1 MNQQTLSQHSYFISA
16 IAHLL
21 ILFAGGIYFS
31 SEMASIQVGV
41 ENEVLVKSYISTTER
56 ATNHLTKQV
65 VAAKAQN
72 NKKKQAKNAVNL
84 TQAMSESQSS
94 ETTAS
99 SRGVA
104 VDELAALLHD
114 AIQAKQQYPASAMEM
129 EREGRVRVGFIL
141 QPNGMAQQIELIH
154 SSGTSSLDAA
164 GLQAVRDA
172 TPFKQV
178 DRYLTNAREF
188 QIDVVFALR

>member
-1 MNQQTLSQHSYFISA
+1 VT
-16 IAHLL
+16 
-21 ILFAGGIYFS
+21 
-31 SEMASIQVGV
+31 SIQVGA
-41 ENEVLVKSYISTTER
+41 ENEALVQSYVASRSRSMPELNKQPIATQEKSLALKVNQKSQ
-56 ATNHLTKQV
+56 TN
-65 VAAKAQN
+65 ADAKS
-72 NKKKQAKNAVNL
+72 NKA
-84 TQAMSESQSS
+84 
-94 ETTAS
+94 TAS

-104 VDELAALLHD
+104 VDELSALLHD

-141 QPNGMAQQIELIH
+141 QPTGIAQQIELIQ

-172 TPFKQV
+172 MPFKQV
-178 DRYLTNAREF
+178 DRYLANAREF

>member
-1 MNQQTLSQHSYFISA
+1 MMQRSLSQNSYLISA
-16 IAHLL
+16 IMHFL
-21 ILFAGGIYFS
+21 ILIAGGIYFS
-31 SEMASIQVGV
+31 SEVTSIQVGA
-41 ENEVLVKSYISTTER
+41 ENEALVQSYVASRSRSMPELNKQPIATQEKSLALKVNQKSQ
-56 ATNHLTKQV
+56 TN
-65 VAAKAQN
+65 ADAKS
-72 NKKKQAKNAVNL
+72 NKA
-84 TQAMSESQSS
+84 
-94 ETTAS
+94 TAS

-104 VDELAALLHD
+104 VDELSALLHD

-141 QPNGMAQQIELIH
+141 QPTGIAQQIELIQ

-172 TPFKQV
+172 MPFKQV
-178 DRYLTNAREF
+178 DRYLANAREF